1 MAIKKAGL
9 CQTAPKRSKKAEA
22 EPMNEQFDNV
32 AEIGSEGDAADKN
45 KVDVEI
51 R

>member
-1 MAIKKAGL
+1 
-9 CQTAPKRSKKAEA
+9 
-22 EPMNEQFDNV
+22 MNEQFNNV

-51 R
+51 RQVLQDFSEFSTFGFE